1 MVPEI
6 HPVHSTTREAYATLH
21 FKVFSKSW
29 AGRLGVENAL

>member
-6 HPVHSTTREAYATLH
+6 HPVRSVRREAYATLH

-29 AGRLGVENAL
+29 AGGLGAENAL